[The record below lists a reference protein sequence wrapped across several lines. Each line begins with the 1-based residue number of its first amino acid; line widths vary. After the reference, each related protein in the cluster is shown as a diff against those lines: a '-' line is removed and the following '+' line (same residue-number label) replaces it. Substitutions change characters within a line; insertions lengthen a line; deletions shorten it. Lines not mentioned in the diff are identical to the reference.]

1 MEIKSTTQID
11 LTEEDLRGLIAS
23 HVAVIAGPVEISD
36 IQFRSGGRAM
46 KAGALSA
53 RIVSNG
59 TSGAAMPAPSPE
71 PVQKIN
77 PDEAVKADCEAQ
89 GAAAKAN
96 RQSIKTNPYPEN
108 SLEGQAWLRGFTGGK
123 RNHERERHNGF

>member
-1 MEIKSTTQID
+1 MEVKSTTQID

-46 KAGALSA
+46 KAGALSV

-59 TSGAAMPAPSPE
+59 SSGASMQVPSPSPE
-71 PVQKIN
+71 PPVKKVN
-77 PDEAVKADCEAQ
+77 PDLEIKDACADE
-89 GAAAKAN
+89 GRAAKASGS
-96 RQSIKTNPYPEN
+96 SISANPYPED
-108 SLEGQAWLRGFTGGK
+108 SLEGQAWLRGFTGG
-123 RNHERERHNGF
+123 